1 MSAFDEAGGRGG
13 SRGGGGGARAPAAAR
28 GKPAG
33 GGASGFDSVS
43 SSSAS
48 ASGASQYGG
57 FQGTDSAY
65 SAFRDGVERD
75 LRKLTSIVA
84 AMRGQVEKLGAKG
97 DGADLRKRM

>member
-1 MSAFDEAGGRGG
+1 MGGASAFDSA
-13 SRGGGGGARAPAAAR
+13 
-28 GKPAG
+28 
-33 GGASGFDSVS
+33 S

-48 ASGASQYGG
+48 SGSASQQYGG